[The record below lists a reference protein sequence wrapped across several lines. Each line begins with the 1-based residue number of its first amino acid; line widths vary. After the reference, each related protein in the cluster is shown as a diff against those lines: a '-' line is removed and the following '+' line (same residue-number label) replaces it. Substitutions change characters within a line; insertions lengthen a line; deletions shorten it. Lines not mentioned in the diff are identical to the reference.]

1 MAVAHHILTP
11 PAPFSL
17 ELVVRSHGW
26 YQCPPF
32 RWEQEGGVVALH
44 RGERLGG
51 DDYLIQVRP
60 HLDTLRVVVAGPEA
74 DGEAGEE
81 MVRRMRRMLR
91 LDEDLSGFQAMAADK
106 PRIAGAVGRGW
117 GRILRGSSLWE
128 DAIKALMG
136 TNVAWR
142 QAVRM
147 IDNLARLGP
156 LSSHAEDLP
165 LVPTPDEVLAHD
177 EATIRDR
184 VRCGYRAPYLLA
196 IARGVVDGT
205 LDLAG
210 LDADA
215 AAMSGDQ
222 VFRRLNELPGI
233 GPSTSAYLMA
243 FLGHY
248 DRATVDS
255 ATIAFAAEHYFDG
268 EKRPAKEVG
277 ALFDHYHPYRA
288 LGAWAEVW
296 STWVGTKE
304 ARDGL

>member
-1 MAVAHHILTP
+1 MGVAHHVLEP

-32 RWEQEGGVVALH
+32 RWLEDDGVLI
-44 RGERLGG
+44 RGERLG
-51 DDYLIQVRP
+51 DDDLLIQVRQRGEELQLT
-60 HLDTLRVVVAGPEA
+60 LDGPDA
-74 DGEAGEE
+74 DGTAGEE

-147 IDNLARLGP
+147 IDNLCRLGP
-156 LSSHAEDLP
+156 SSSRADDLP
-165 LVPTPDEVLAHD
+165 LVPTPAEVLAFD
-177 EATIRDR
+177 DAAIRER

-196 IARGVVDGT
+196 IARGVEEGS
-205 LDLAG
+205 LDLAA
-210 LDADA
+210 LDAGA
-215 AAMSGDQ
+215 AGMTGDQ
-222 VFRRLNELPGI
+222 VFKRLKELPGI
-233 GPSTSAYLMA
+233 GPATAAYLMT

-255 ATIAFAAEHYFDG
+255 ATIAFAAEHYFRG
-268 EKRPAKEVG
+268 EKRPAKEVA
-277 ALFDHYHPYRA
+277 ALFEHYRPFRA

-296 STWVGTKE
+296 SSWVGEKE
-304 ARDGL
+304 LRDGM

>member
-1 MAVAHHILTP
+1 MDDAEHRLTL

-32 RWEQEGGVVALH
+32 RWLEGESVLLRGERRGGQDYLIRARQEGGELH
-44 RGERLGG
+44 LSVTGPGAGG
-51 DDYLIQVRP
+51 
-60 HLDTLRVVVAGPEA
+60 GPG
-74 DGEAGEE
+74 DE
-81 MVRRMRRMLR
+81 MVRRMGRMLR
-91 LDEDLSGFQAMAADK
+91 LDQDLSAFQSMAAGK
-106 PRIAGAVGRGW
+106 PKIADAVGRGW

-147 IDNLARLGP
+147 IDQLGRLGP

-165 LVPTPDEVLAHD
+165 LVPTPEEVLAHD
-177 EATIRDR
+177 EDAIRER
-184 VRCGYRAPYLLA
+184 VRCGYRARYLLA
-196 IARGVVDGT
+196 IARGVLDGS

-210 LDADA
+210 LDGSASSL
-215 AAMSGDQ
+215 SGDE
-222 VFRRLNELPGI
+222 VFRRLKELPGI
-233 GPSTSAYLMA
+233 GPATAAYLMT

-255 ATIAFAAEHYFDG
+255 ATVAFAAEHYFRG
-268 EKRPAKEVG
+268 EKRSPKVVA
-277 ALFDHYHPYRA
+277 ALFEHYRPYRA

-296 STWVGTKE
+296 STWVGGKE
-304 ARDGL
+304 ARDGLG